1 MGHHDQV
8 NQPPEPA
15 DAAGAQSGEQASE
28 QLTDARVGAGAD
40 SGPAKPWM
48 ADGPSGPPPSYG
60 APGNQGYP
68 GYGAPGGRAYPPP
81 SGQPDPGYGA
91 PGSQAP
97 GGQTPGGQAYPGYGA
112 PGSQAPGGE
121 APGGEA
127 PGGQAPGG
135 QAYPGYSAPGSQAYP
150 GYGAPG
156 QGYPTYPPQPGY
168 GQYPGYG
175 YYRGKD
181 PALADW
187 WQRLLAR
194 IIDWVI
200 LGIVFS
206 PLWYPPVH
214 TLLQQVRKITNRYPG
229 ALSNSRPA
237 QNAIIHAETHFFGRI
252 VLVFLA
258 FYLVTF
264 VYDWV
269 QHAVWGQ
276 TIGKRALGTM
286 VVAADGHAKITNG
299 SACGRAAVYALPGLV
314 PFVGG
319 LFALLNEL
327 WLTWDPRRQCLH
339 DKAAHT
345 VVIKKNYQGATPTQ
359 AGGWQ

>member
-15 DAAGAQSGEQASE
+15 DAPGAQSGEQASE
-28 QLTDARVGAGAD
+28 QLADARAGMGAD
-40 SGPAKPWM
+40 SGPAQPWM
-48 ADGPSGPPPSYG
+48 AEGPSGPPPSYG
-60 APGNQGYP
+60 
-68 GYGAPGGRAYPPP
+68 
-81 SGQPDPGYGA
+81 
-91 PGSQAP
+91 
-97 GGQTPGGQAYPGYGA
+97 TPGGQAYPGYG
-112 PGSQAPGGE
+112 GSQAYPPPGGQPNSGYG
-121 APGGEA
+121 APGGQSPGGQAQPGYGA

-135 QAYPGYSAPGSQAYP
+135 QAQPGYGAPGGQAQPGYGAPGGQASGGQAYP
-150 GYGAPG
+150 GYGAPR
-156 QGYPTYPPQPGY
+156 QGYPTYPQQAGY
-168 GQYPGYG
+168 GQYPSYG

-214 TLLQQVRKITNRYPG
+214 TLLQQVQKITNQYPG
-229 ALSNSRPA
+229 ALSNSKPA
-237 QNAIIHAETHFFGRI
+237 QNAIVHAETHFFGRI
-252 VLVFLA
+252 VLIFLA

-264 VYDWV
+264 VYDWI
-269 QHAVWGQ
+269 QHAIWGQ
-276 TIGKRALGTM
+276 TIGKRVLGT
-286 VVAADGHAKITNG
+286 VVVTANGHAKITTG

-327 WLTWDPRRQCLH
+327 WLTWDSRRQCLH

-345 VVIKKNYQGATPTQ
+345 VVIKKNYQGTTPTQ